1 MFKVPQEMLN
11 LNKNE
16 EKIIQVT
23 SKMALSMSMISRATQ
38 IPRSSIPYMLKNLEK
53 RGFVRK
59 IHCGKRSRWKSD
71 IVRILRVLK
80 KTSPKIFARKET
92 GPLF

>member
-38 IPRSSIPYMLKNLEK
+38 IPRSSIPYNLEK